1 MRKRETKIHL
11 AAAQAPLF
19 ACPVCGQPLQVTAG
33 SLVCV
38 NGHVRDFSHKGTL
51 NFLNQQ
57 VATEYTTP
65 MLAARRRMLNA
76 GLFTPFLAAM
86 AAKL

>member
-51 NFLNQQ
+51 NFLN
-57 VATEYTTP
+57 
-65 MLAARRRMLNA
+65 
-76 GLFTPFLAAM
+76 
-86 AAKL
+86 